1 MPGEEVNAFLTR
13 QDIEAAVYRDR
24 NNGQLQFICKLESA
38 SAELRHMSCKGSRT
52 FGKDHKRDAMLQ
64 DGSALLVCLMNGFRP
79 TFVNKDVA
87 RTLASFSYERDVP
100 QRLLHH
106 PFEVPTEV
114 AVNKEDVVGALV
126 VCHEDV

>member
-1 MPGEEVNAFLTR
+1 MPSEEVNAFLAR
-13 QDIEAAVYRDR
+13 QNVEAAVYRDR
-24 NNGQLQFICKLESA
+24 NNGQLQFVCELESA

-64 DGSALLVCLMNGFRP
+64 DGSALLVCLMDCLRS
-79 TFVNKDVA
+79 TLVDKDV
-87 RTLASFSYERDVP
+87 TSTFASFSYERDVA

-106 PFEVPTEV
+106 PFEVATEL
-114 AVNKEDVVGALV
+114 AVNKEDVVGTLV